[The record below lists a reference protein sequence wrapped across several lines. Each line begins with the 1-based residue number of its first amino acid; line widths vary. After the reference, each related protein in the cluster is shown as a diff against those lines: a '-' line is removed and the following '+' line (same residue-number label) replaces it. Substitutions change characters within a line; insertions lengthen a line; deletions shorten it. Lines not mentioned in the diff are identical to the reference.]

1 MFPEKGGG
9 GAHLQIFTKE
19 KMKKCLEKIQ
29 VLDCRA
35 LSPGI
40 AKPQVY
46 LSQGDS
52 QEVMGKKRSSS
63 SLCCYKWIM
72 GWGSRKR
79 KQKQVRTVGLSSPVG
94 LALRL
99 GWVDD

>member
-1 MFPEKGGG
+1 M
-9 GAHLQIFTKE
+9 
-19 KMKKCLEKIQ
+19 
-29 VLDCRA
+29 
-35 LSPGI
+35 
-40 AKPQVY
+40 
-46 LSQGDS
+46 
-52 QEVMGKKRSSS
+52 
-63 SLCCYKWIM
+63 CCYKWIM